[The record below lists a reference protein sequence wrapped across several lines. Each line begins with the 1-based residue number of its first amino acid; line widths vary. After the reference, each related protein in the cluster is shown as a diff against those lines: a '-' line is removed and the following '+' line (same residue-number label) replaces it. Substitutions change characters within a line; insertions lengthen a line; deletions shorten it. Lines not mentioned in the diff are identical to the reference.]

1 MLQNFRFI
9 SANLRVESVHQLDQ
23 GEILDRSC
31 VKAWVVWFRG
41 RTDHSLR
48 ANRLTDRRKFP
59 YQLLRDGIQIPAPCI
74 KNVLGFRLHTRATRD
89 IRVHIRMVSRPS
101 HRAQNDLTDVS
112 MARDGCDK
120 PKLSDCDKEERGGS
134 NSRHKHLVR
143 DRSSPDQGQT
153 IDSILAHK

>member
-1 MLQNFRFI
+1 MGRLVQRSYRPRHEGKQAHRSQEVSV
-9 SANLRVESVHQLDQ
+9 SASP
-23 GEILDRSC
+23 
-31 VKAWVVWFRG
+31 G
-41 RTDHSLR
+41 RDPDTCTS
-48 ANRLTDRRKFP
+48 
-59 YQLLRDGIQIPAPCI
+59 I
-74 KNVLGFRLHTRATRD
+74 KNVLEFRLPTRATRD